1 LKHSTRKAKAKC
13 ISLITIF
20 VFITPIVYMQHSNA
34 QNATAPENNGITSS
48 LSSPGGGS
56 TGSPPTEIPGEPAGV
71 PGEPAGVPGEPAG
84 VPGEPAGVPG
94 EPAGVP
100 GGMTG
105 AQIPKIVD
113 TIENI
118 PKALE
123 QTYKTLD
130 KESPIPLFIIG
141 IIAVVAIGAGVG
153 SHSKRHHSNSHTSS
167 TAQQL
172 QVQEVNARKDPVYED
187 IQVITQGGIE
197 EA

>member
-56 TGSPPTEIPGEPAGV
+56 TGSPPTEI
-71 PGEPAGVPGEPAG
+71 PGEPAG

>member
-1 LKHSTRKAKAKC
+1 
-13 ISLITIF
+13 
-20 VFITPIVYMQHSNA
+20 MQHSNA

-56 TGSPPTEIPGEPAGV
+56 TGSPPTEIPGEPAGVPGEPAGVPGEPAGV